1 MVDKEDIK
9 DVKSILE
16 LIPKLKDSLKELDSL
31 YLMGIINKLSQLVE
45 IQTLLKSLGI

>member
-31 YLMGIINKLSQLVE
+31 YLKGIINKLTQLVE
-45 IQTLLKSLGI
+45 IQTLLKRIGI